1 MSFQS
6 NSYTSLEHSKWI
18 EKLELSRVSS
28 PKSPKTFDFGSLPSP
43 IESASSSS
51 KKKVN
56 FAISTKQAEDSESS
70 ESEDSKDDFSDDDD
84 FDLFYT
90 SSAARSVQAKNKDKY
105 NMQTKNDLSTAGV
118 LSLIDD
124 ASPLQE
130 PVWNGGP
137 KKGSKWRRF

>member
-1 MSFQS
+1 MSLKDSDKMSFHS

-18 EKLELSRVSS
+18 KKLELSRVSS

-56 FAISTKQAEDSESS
+56 FASSTKQVEDSESS
-70 ESEDSKDDFSDDDD
+70 ESEDSKDDFSDDDN

-90 SSAARSVQAKNKDKY
+90 SSAARSVQAK
-105 NMQTKNDLSTAGV
+105 KNPMPS
-118 LSLIDD
+118 I
-124 ASPLQE
+124 PLQFKQE
-130 PVWNGGP
+130 GQIRHAN
-137 KKGSKWRRF
+137 KE